1 MKQGITL
8 MQRFEPII
16 GQWRIVATNLL
27 LILGID
33 LMDLEIP
40 LKIFIL
46 VCSAVVSVITIM
58 IKWKQWKKL
67 K

>member
-1 MKQGITL
+1 MKTGEYK
-8 MQRFEPII
+8 MHRFEPII

-27 LILGID
+27 LLLGID
-33 LMDLEIP
+33 LMDLELT

-46 VCSAVVSVITIM
+46 ICSAVVSVITIM